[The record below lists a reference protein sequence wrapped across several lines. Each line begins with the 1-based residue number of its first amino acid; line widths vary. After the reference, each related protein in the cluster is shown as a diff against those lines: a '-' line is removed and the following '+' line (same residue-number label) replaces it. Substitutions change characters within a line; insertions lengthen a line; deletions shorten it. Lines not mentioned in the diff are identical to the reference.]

1 MAKFS
6 AKKIVVC
13 YDYIEKVCIS
23 CVIVCIG
30 CTLFLK
36 LGLIEY
42 KFENHKIKRLD
53 YQA

>member
-6 AKKIVVC
+6 VKKIAVC
-13 YDYIEKVCIS
+13 YDYIEKVCIG

-36 LGLIEY
+36 SGLIEC
-42 KFENHKIKRLD
+42 KFEYLKIK
-53 YQA
+53 